1 MHLVII
7 DYRPEF
13 RAALIGRAREAIR
26 QAGLKRFQPYEVDR
40 FHLDRFDWS
49 LSSGVIIG
57 PGCEHEIIQVI
68 ADVREKYPVGKI
80 GVVLKKEQYRA
91 KASYLRI
98 EHGVYPIPE
107 GDLAQ
112 IVSFVIECDRVQGD
126 DGQEFKNRGIVG
138 LTHFKGGVGCSTL
151 SAALGA
157 CWARHDLQV
166 ALLDFDDVSP
176 NITQWSQAEQSHR
189 MAVSNFIRLGEVPA
203 GRVNEI
209 LYPVEGYRGRMFV
222 VPQPQHYGDSFH
234 FKSNAIPDAPGIRTY
249 IESLFQELRRE
260 FDVVVVDL
268 GRSWGIST
276 FVSLS
281 MCQKVILVSDDDP
294 AALKQTVQA
303 CERLVRETNN
313 DALLGIKNWNVV
325 MNAYT
330 GQMVTPREFQQNFES
345 LDIFSPS
352 TSYPIVPYSRTGRF
366 WGNPGRTLYELSN
379 EATQEKLIQLA
390 LLSAAFVRKKPKSS
404 FNFFGWKR

>member
-26 QAGLKRFQPYEVDR
+26 QAGLKRFHPYEVDR

-49 LSSGVIIG
+49 LSSGAIIG
-57 PGCEHEIIQVI
+57 PGCEHEIVQVI
-68 ADVREKYPVGKI
+68 ADVREKFPVGKI

-91 KASYLRI
+91 QATDLRI
-98 EHGVYPIPE
+98 EYGVYPIPE

-138 LTHFKGGVGCSTL
+138 LVHFKGGVGCSSI
-151 SAALGA
+151 SAALAA

-166 ALLDFDDVSP
+166 ALLDFDDVTP
-176 NITQWSQAEQSHR
+176 NITHWSQAEEVHR
-189 MAVSNFIRLGEVPA
+189 MAVSNFIRMGQVPPGRLNEV
-203 GRVNEI
+203 

-222 VPQPQHYGDSFH
+222 VPQPEHYGDSFH

-249 IESLFQELRRE
+249 IESLFQELKRE

-281 MCQKVILVSDDDP
+281 MCQKVILVCDDDP
-294 AALKQTVQA
+294 SALRQTVRG

-313 DALLGIKNWNVV
+313 DALLGIKNWNIV
-325 MNAYT
+325 MNSYT
-330 GQMVTPREFQQNFES
+330 GQVVTPREFQQQFEL
-345 LDIFSPS
+345 LDIFSSS
-352 TSYPIVPYSRTGRF
+352 TSYPVVPYSRFGRF
-366 WGNPGRTLYELSN
+366 WGNPGITLYELSD

-390 LLSAAFVRKKPKSS
+390 LLGAAFVRQKPKSS
-404 FNFFGWKR
+404 FSFFGWKK

>member
-1 MHLVII
+1 VHLVII

-49 LSSGVIIG
+49 LSSGAIIG
-57 PGCEHEIIQVI
+57 PGCEHEIVQVI
-68 ADVREKYPVGKI
+68 ADVREKFPVGKI

-91 KASYLRI
+91 QATDLRI
-98 EHGVYPIPE
+98 EYGVYPIPE

-138 LTHFKGGVGCSTL
+138 LVHFKGGVGCSSI
-151 SAALGA
+151 SAALAA

-166 ALLDFDDVSP
+166 ALLDFDDVTP
-176 NITQWSQAEQSHR
+176 NITHWSQAEEVHR
-189 MAVSNFIRLGEVPA
+189 MAVSNFIRMGQVPPGRLNEV
-203 GRVNEI
+203 

-222 VPQPQHYGDSFH
+222 VPQPEHYGDSFH

-249 IESLFQELRRE
+249 IESLFQELKRE

-281 MCQKVILVSDDDP
+281 MCQKVILVCDDDP
-294 AALKQTVQA
+294 SALRQTVRG

-313 DALLGIKNWNVV
+313 DALLGIKNWNIV
-325 MNAYT
+325 MNSYT
-330 GQMVTPREFQQNFES
+330 GQVVTPREFQQQFEL

-352 TSYPIVPYSRTGRF
+352 TSYPVVPYSRSGRF
-366 WGNPGRTLYELSN
+366 WGNPGITLYELSD

-390 LLSAAFVRKKPKSS
+390 LLGAAFVRQKPKSS
-404 FNFFGWKR
+404 FSFFGWKK